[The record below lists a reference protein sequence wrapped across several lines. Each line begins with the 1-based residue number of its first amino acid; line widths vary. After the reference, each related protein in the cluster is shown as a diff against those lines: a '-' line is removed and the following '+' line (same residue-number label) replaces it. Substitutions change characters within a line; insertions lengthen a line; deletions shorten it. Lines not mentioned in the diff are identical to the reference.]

1 MMNKPSLAQELF
13 IRRMKFRRF
22 TIWAARILILAGF
35 LFLWEFCAD
44 TGVIDSFIFSSPS
57 KIAVCF
63 REMVQD
69 RSIFRHISITLY
81 ETLASFLLVHIIQC
95 AGSHTALVQ
104 QKTVGYSGAVSCS
117 P

>member
-57 KIAVCF
+57 KIAACF
-63 REMVQD
+63 SEMVRD
-69 RSIFRHISITLY
+69 RSIFQHICITLY
-81 ETLASFLLVHIIQC
+81 ETLASF
-95 AGSHTALVQ
+95 TALVQ
-104 QKTVGYSGAVSCS
+104 QKTVGYSGAVSRS